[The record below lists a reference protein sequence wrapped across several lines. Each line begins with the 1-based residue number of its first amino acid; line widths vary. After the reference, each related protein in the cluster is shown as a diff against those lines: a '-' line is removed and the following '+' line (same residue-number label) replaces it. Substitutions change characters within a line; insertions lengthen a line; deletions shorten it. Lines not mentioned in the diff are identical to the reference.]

1 MNLLKQ
7 KFSIR
12 KFSVG
17 IFSTVIATLT
27 FLSHPGHAT
36 TQEEESNSSQAT
48 SQNVKSQTDDKSIH
62 NNDNYIENEKIVM
75 IL

>member
-27 FLSHPGHAT
+27 SYHIQVMQQLKKKKVILRKLPRKMLNLKLMIN
-36 TQEEESNSSQAT
+36 Q
-48 SQNVKSQTDDKSIH
+48 
-62 NNDNYIENEKIVM
+62 YIIM
-75 IL
+75 IIT